1 MTAGR
6 FNAAQGMEPL
16 RNHALSGIAVSNG
29 ESLVW
34 GRRTYVMGIVNVTPD
49 SFSGDGLGAD
59 IPSIVEQA
67 LRMVRE
73 GADMI
78 DVGAE
83 STRPGSSPV
92 SEEEELA
99 RLITAIVALRDRVTV
114 PISVDTY
121 KSRVARYALEEGAS
135 ILNDV
140 WGLKADPMLAEVAAE
155 YNAPL
160 VIMHN
165 QRTIKY
171 QDLLPDIIASLTQS
185 ISVAKQAGVSE
196 KQIVIDP
203 GIGFGKTADHNLE
216 VLRRL
221 PEFLSLGYPIMVGT
235 SRKSTIGRI
244 LDLPVEERVEGTA
257 ATVALSIAGGADI
270 VRVHD
275 VKEMVRVSRTS
286 DAVVRGWRPR
296 YWSS

>member
-1 MTAGR
+1 MTTGR
-6 FNAAQGMEPL
+6 FNAAQDMEPL
-16 RNHALSGIAVSNG
+16 RNHALSGIAVSRG

-34 GRRTYVMGIVNVTPD
+34 GQRTYVMGIVNVTPD

-59 IPSIVEQA
+59 IPSIVDQA
-67 LRMVRE
+67 LRMVCE
-73 GADMI
+73 GADML

-99 RLITAIVALRDRVTV
+99 RLIPALVALRDRVTV

-140 WGLKADPMLAEVAAE
+140 WGLKADPVLAEVAAE

-165 QRTIKY
+165 QRTVKY
-171 QDLLPDIIASLTQS
+171 RDLLPDIVASLTQS

-196 KQIVIDP
+196 EQIVIDP

-216 VLRRL
+216 ILMRL
-221 PEFLSLGYPIMVGT
+221 PEFRSLGYPIMVGT

-257 ATVALSIAGGADI
+257 ATVALSISGGADI

-286 DAVVRGWRPR
+286 DAVVRGWRPQH
-296 YWSS
+296 WSS

>member
-6 FNAAQGMEPL
+6 FNAAQDMEPL

-34 GRRTYVMGIVNVTPD
+34 GQRTYVMGIVNVTPD

-59 IPSIVEQA
+59 IPSIVDQA

-99 RLITAIVALRDRVTV
+99 RLIPALVALRDRVTV

-165 QRTIKY
+165 KRTMKY
-171 QDLLPDIIASLTQS
+171 QDLLPDIIASLTRS

-196 KQIVIDP
+196 EQIVIDP

-216 VLRRL
+216 ILMRL
-221 PEFLSLGYPIMVGT
+221 PEFRSLGYPIMVGT

-257 ATVALSIAGGADI
+257 ATVALSISGGADI

-286 DAVVRGWRPR
+286 DAVVRGWRPQH
-296 YWSS
+296 WSS